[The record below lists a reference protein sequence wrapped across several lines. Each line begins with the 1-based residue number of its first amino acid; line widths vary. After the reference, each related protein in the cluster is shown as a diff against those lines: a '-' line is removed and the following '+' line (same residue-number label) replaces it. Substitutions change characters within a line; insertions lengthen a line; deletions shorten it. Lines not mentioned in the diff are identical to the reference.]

1 MSYNIRIK
9 IKIYFRTIILIKL
22 YFLKNSNLKKK
33 IEREMSYFLQ
43 FFIFIIVTCIW
54 KVYYL
59 KIYKFLEIIVSTK
72 E

>member
-1 MSYNIRIK
+1 
-9 IKIYFRTIILIKL
+9 
-22 YFLKNSNLKKK
+22 
-33 IEREMSYFLQ
+33 MSYFLQ

>member
-43 FFIFIIVTCIW
+43 FFIFIIVTCI
-54 KVYYL
+54 
-59 KIYKFLEIIVSTK
+59 
-72 E
+72 